1 MYCLWFGSSQYII
14 VDAIKFRMINL
25 TLISILFGRRHRLNG
40 LNGTKKKRMKKK
52 HTILWRRFGRV
63 FWRFDRAT
71 FSIKEAFTS
80 PNRLIC
86 TVLVLDGG
94 ASSE

>member
-40 LNGTKKKRMKKK
+40 LNGIKKEKNKRFSGGVSVAHFAFCKIFYKRSVHRPK
-52 HTILWRRFGRV
+52 SFDLYSFGARRWCFQ
-63 FWRFDRAT
+63 
-71 FSIKEAFTS
+71 
-80 PNRLIC
+80 
-86 TVLVLDGG
+86 
-94 ASSE
+94 

>member
-40 LNGTKKKRMKKK
+40 LNGTKKKENEEKT
-52 HTILWRRFGRV
+52 HDSL
-63 FWRFDRAT
+63 
-71 FSIKEAFTS
+71 EAFRS
-80 PNRLIC
+80 RILAFRSRNIFYKRSVHKPKSFDLYSFSARRWC
-86 TVLVLDGG
+86 FQ
-94 ASSE
+94 